1 MINRIS
7 STESIK
13 LIDTGDIPVMSY
25 IYSDEK
31 LAEADL
37 KGESILTLPA
47 DTELLR
53 GTERAL
59 VRMVIL

>member
-1 MINRIS
+1 MNRILS
-7 STESIK
+7 KESIN

-37 KGESILTLPA
+37 KGESIFALAPDA
-47 DTELLR
+47 E
-53 GTERAL
+53 L
-59 VRMVIL
+59 VRGAEEVLDRMGI